1 MFVGD
6 IRQKRLQ
13 FYHEGLGLALAD
25 MPYHADEQAAGQ
37 LLAFGDLHR
46 QELLQKA
53 ALHFFI
59 GKTQVINAQLIIAID
74 GEIAALVKN
83 GQRVAFQ
90 RVQRVENIGP
100 NRFIGQI
107 FQIESRTV
115 AALWYRCLKKRN
127 RASSS

>member
-1 MFVGD
+1 MFHFLVG
-6 IRQKRLQ
+6 
-13 FYHEGLGLALAD
+13 E
-25 MPYHADEQAAGQ
+25 
-37 LLAFGDLHR
+37 
-46 QELLQKA
+46 
-53 ALHFFI
+53 
-59 GKTQVINAQLIIAID
+59 TQVINAQLIIAID